1 MNDLFRQFGSVSI
14 LSLAPCQKLQEG
26 LAQEIGSHARP
37 GTPQDTVRFA
47 EVLLLAVPWAGVED
61 ALSAA
66 GSLEGKI
73 LISCVNPLGP
83 RGLVA

>member
-1 MNDLFRQFGSVSI
+1 MFSYSRSFE
-14 LSLAPCQKLQEG
+14 KLQEG

-61 ALSAA
+61 ALSA
-66 GSLEGKI
+66 GSLEGRI